1 MKIPMLLSFSQSSL
15 YHTPLKK
22 SLMNSRLNCNSCQE
36 GRKVE
41 KEGETARRKFI
52 NKWGLEKGDF
62 VYADPEQKA
71 GGGLV

>member
-1 MKIPMLLSFSQSSL
+1 
-15 YHTPLKK
+15 
-22 SLMNSRLNCNSCQE
+22 MNSRLNCNSCQE